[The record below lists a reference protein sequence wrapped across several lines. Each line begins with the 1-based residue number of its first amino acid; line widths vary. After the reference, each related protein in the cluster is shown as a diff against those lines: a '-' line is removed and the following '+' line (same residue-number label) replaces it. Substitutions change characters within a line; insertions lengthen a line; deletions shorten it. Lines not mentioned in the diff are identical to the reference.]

1 VYHFDVI
8 PGPDGSTISGA
19 GLSIDLCGTFG
30 KYRFDAIVCMF
41 GSTWHERW
49 TIPCPFFSTADA
61 HSHKQD
67 SFLFEFLRSSN
78 LIGPIFVTTI
88 NDQITRFEM
97 FGQCL
102 NGHVDGFPRLYEN
115 DNVSWFFEFLY
126 EILWTIGSHDGQV
139 SFVLGSLHS
148 AFDFGQGSI
157 SHAHR
162 KPVLGHVQCKI
173 LTLENTDD
181 EVLFLLLLLSWKL
194 QSHEETTYHDG
205 QSIQSNV
212 TTHVMVW

>member
-1 VYHFDVI
+1 
-8 PGPDGSTISGA
+8 
-19 GLSIDLCGTFG
+19 
-30 KYRFDAIVCMF
+30 MF

-181 EVLFLLLLLSWKL
+181 EVLFLLHLFSWK
-194 QSHEETTYHDG
+194 HHTTRRLTMTANPYNPMSQLMLWYG
-205 QSIQSNV
+205 NNLCSEVRLSYCFV
-212 TTHVMVW
+212 ERL